1 MSGRLNASLC
11 LPQGTLKSTTGVC
24 LVVFFPSIH
33 TSDHGIELIVI
44 EQSPP
49 PESSDDA
56 TDLRDAGAS
65 SEPPASP
72 PVSFSAGA
80 SRTRL
85 RFGVGGAVAIA
96 PPPLGPAPEP
106 VPAGGFGAVPPPAG
120 LFAGGVGAVPPGAG

>member
-24 LVVFFPSIH
+24 LLVFFPSIH

-49 PESSDDA
+49 PPESSAAA
-56 TDLRDAGAS
+56 TVLRAAGAS
-65 SEPPASP
+65 SEAASP
-72 PVSFSAGA
+72 PVSSVAGA

-85 RFGVGGAVAIA
+85 RFGVGGADAI
-96 PPPLGPAPEP
+96 PPPDGDEP
-106 VPAGGFGAVPPPAG
+106 VPGGGLAG
-120 LFAGGVGAVPPGAG
+120 LGGL

>member
-1 MSGRLNASLC
+1 MSGRSNASLC

-49 PESSDDA
+49 PPPESSDAA
-56 TDLRDAGAS
+56 TDLRCAGAY

-96 PPPLGPAPEP
+96 PPPGLAPGPGPT
-106 VPAGGFGAVPPPAG
+106 GGFGAAPPPAG
-120 LFAGGVGAVPPGAG
+120 LFLRRVRASAA